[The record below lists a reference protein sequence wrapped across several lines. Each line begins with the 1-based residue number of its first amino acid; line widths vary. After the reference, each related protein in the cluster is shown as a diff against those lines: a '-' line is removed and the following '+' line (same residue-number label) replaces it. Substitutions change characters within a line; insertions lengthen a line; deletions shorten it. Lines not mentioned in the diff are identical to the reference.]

1 MVAVLP
7 LEEGLEIVED
17 ISVTMMVEVSCCC
30 SVMLLLLGEYSG
42 DDRL

>member
-30 SVMLLLLGEYSG
+30 SVMLLLGEYSG